1 VSATGSPAAR
11 AAVRA
16 IVTLLLLLGLAALS
30 RVPLRSGD
38 AGDAALRFSWRLRG
52 EEAAV
57 CRRPTPD
64 ELADLPIH
72 MRNPDACVGDLPP
85 FEFRVDLD
93 EVTRVSRLVHP
104 SGVRGDRPLFV
115 YDELRIPPG
124 RHRLSVRFGP
134 QDGGD
139 APLGG
144 LALDTTIVLEA
155 GQVLLVSRTVGG
167 DLEVRTPIR

>member
-1 VSATGSPAAR
+1 VRAMWSPAASLALR
-11 AAVRA
+11 VM
-16 IVTLLLLLGLAALS
+16 VTLLLLLGVAGLS

-52 EEAAV
+52 EEAAT

-64 ELADLPIH
+64 ELAGLPVH
-72 MRNPDACVGDLPP
+72 MRNPDACVGELTP

-93 EVTRVSRLVHP
+93 QVTRVSRLVRP

-115 YDELRIPPG
+115 YDELRVAPG

-134 QDGGD
+134 QDTRD
-139 APLGG
+139 TPTQV

-155 GQVLLVSRTVGG
+155 GRVLLVSRTLRG
-167 DLEVRTPIR
+167 DLEVRTPVR